1 MQLARF
7 LNNVFKNDGFILV
20 DANYKN
26 YIIGSPKN
34 DKPIKVKILDK
45 KLHYKLLL
53 HPDLIIVCN
62 EVFYLKF

>member
-7 LNNVFKNDGFILV
+7 LNSVFKNDGFILV
-20 DANYKN
+20 DANSKN

-34 DKPIKVKILDK
+34 DKPIKIKILDK

-53 HPDLIIVCN
+53 HPD
-62 EVFYLKF
+62 